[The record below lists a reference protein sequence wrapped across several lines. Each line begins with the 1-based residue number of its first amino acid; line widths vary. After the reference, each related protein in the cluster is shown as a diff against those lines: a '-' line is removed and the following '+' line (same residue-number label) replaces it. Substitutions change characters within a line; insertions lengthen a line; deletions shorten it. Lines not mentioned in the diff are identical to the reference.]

1 MLEILRRIVQEVNT
15 AEDLVEASNIIVLRV
30 KEAMGVD
37 ACSIYQRLPDSNVLT
52 LMASDGLLPS
62 AVGKVRL
69 EIQNTLTGLVAEKA
83 EPVNLQDASVHP
95 RYRYFPETGEEKYH
109 AFLGV
114 PILLQRKI
122 LGVLVVQQFERR
134 EFEEDHVA
142 FMVTLAAQLAGA
154 VSQVRTAGKLE
165 ADSHGPK
172 KDVHISGLAGA
183 PGIGIGRAVV
193 AFPDADLASVPDRSA
208 DDPKLEEAM
217 FRAAVEDVRLDM
229 NKLKE
234 QVSDRLGEED
244 SFLFDAYA
252 MMLSSASLVDGVVDL
267 IHEGEWAPSALRK
280 IIEEH
285 TRVFDEM
292 DDPYMR
298 ERAVDVYDLG
308 QRILSHLLSAPRSK
322 VDYPK
327 RTILVGKDISAGQLV
342 EVPPDK
348 LAGLVSTT
356 GSNSSHVAIL
366 ARAMGVPTVMGAVDL
381 PVSRLEGKELVV
393 NGYDGTLLLQPSL
406 SVRAEYL
413 RLARQERELSKG
425 LKEQAKGAAV
435 TKDGYEV
442 PVLLNSGL
450 MVDMLQGQAEVADGI
465 GLYRT
470 ELPFMVRDRFPG
482 ESEQAGIYS
491 EVLDAFNGK
500 PVTLRT
506 LDVGGDKALSYFPIE
521 EDNPFLGLR
530 GIRIVLDHPE
540 IFMTQLRAML
550 LANEYHGNL
559 QILFPMI
566 GSLQQLE
573 ESLMLLEHARH
584 ELIREGH
591 AVPRVN
597 IGVMVEVP
605 SAVFIAR
612 DLAEQADFL
621 SIGSNDLIQYL
632 LAVDRN
638 NETVARLYDDTHPA
652 VLRALKSIV
661 DAAEEAGKPVSVC
674 GEMASDPAAVLLL
687 LGAGVHSLSV
697 SMASL
702 PRVKWVIRSF
712 SKKQMQNIFDVA
724 LTLNESA
731 AIRCLLDRELV
742 DAGLGALVR
751 AGR

>member
-1 MLEILRRIVQEVNT
+1 MLEILRRIVQEVNA
-15 AEDLVEASNIIVLRV
+15 AEDLAEASNIIVLRV

-37 ACSIYQRLPDSNVLT
+37 ACSIYQNLPDTDYLT
-52 LMASDGLLPS
+52 LMATDGLRPS

-69 EIQNTLTGLVAEKA
+69 DIGNTLTGLVAEKA
-83 EPVNLQDASVHP
+83 EPVNLSDASSHP
-95 RYRYFPETGEEKYH
+95 RYRYFPETGEERYH

-122 LGVLVVQQFERR
+122 LGVLVVQQVESR
-134 EFEEDHVA
+134 EFEEDYVA
-142 FMVTLAAQLAGA
+142 FLVTLAAQLAGA
-154 VSQVRTAGKLE
+154 ISQVRTAGKLSGAGDE
-165 ADSHGPK
+165 PK
-172 KDVHISGLAGA
+172 TDVHISGLAGA

-193 AFPDADLASVPDRSA
+193 TFPEADLASVPDRGV
-208 DDPKLEEAM
+208 DDPKLEEGL
-217 FRAAVEDVRLDM
+217 FREAVEDVRHDLAD
-229 NKLKE
+229 LKA
-234 QVSDRLGEED
+234 QVSERLGEED

-252 MMLSSASLVDGVVDL
+252 MMLSSASIIDGVVDL
-267 IHEGEWAPSALRK
+267 IHEGQWAPAALRRV
-280 IIEEH
+280 IEEH

-292 DDPYMR
+292 EDPYMR

-308 QRILSHLLSAPRSK
+308 QRILNHLLMAPRGR
-322 VDYPK
+322 VDYPEN
-327 RTILVGKDISAGQLV
+327 TILIGKDISAGQLA
-342 EVPPDK
+342 EVPPDR
-348 LAGLVSTT
+348 LVGLVSTR
-356 GSNSSHVAIL
+356 GSSSSHVAIL
-366 ARAMGVPTVMGAVDL
+366 ARAMGVPTVMGANGL
-381 PVSRLEGKELVV
+381 PVSRLEGKELIV
-393 NGYDGTLLLQPSL
+393 NGYDGTLLLQPSF
-406 SVRAEYL
+406 SVRTEYL
-413 RLARQERELSKG
+413 RLARQERELSEG
-425 LKEQAKGAAV
+425 LREEACKAAKTLDDV
-435 TKDGYEV
+435 EV
-442 PVLLNSGL
+442 PVQLNSGL
-450 MVDMLQGQAEVADGI
+450 VVDMLQGQAEVADGI

-491 EVLDAFNGK
+491 QVLAAFQDK

-506 LDVGGDKALSYFPIE
+506 LDVGGDKALSYFPIV
-521 EDNPFLGLR
+521 EDNPFLGQR

-550 LANEYHGNL
+550 LANERYGNL

-566 GSLQQLE
+566 GSLRQLE
-573 ESLMLLEHARH
+573 ESLMLLEHAKL

-597 IGVMVEVP
+597 VGVMVEVP

-612 DLAEQADFL
+612 DLAEQSDFL

-638 NETVARLYDDTHPA
+638 NNAVARLYDDTHPA
-652 VLRALKSIV
+652 VLRAIKNIV
-661 DAAEEAGKPVSVC
+661 DAADEVGKPVSVC

-687 LGAGVHSLSV
+687 LGAGVSSLSV
-697 SMASL
+697 SIASL
-702 PRVKWVIRSF
+702 PKIKWVIRSF
-712 SKKQMQNIFDVA
+712 TKKRMEGIFSSA
-724 LTLNESA
+724 MALNESA